1 MAARIHWIR
10 RVSFR
15 TRLSLLAAAAVG
27 VAVALAAI
35 ASYFAVQHQL
45 FSQTDTDLAAEVSN
59 ALRPNPDGGTTL
71 LVSQITR
78 AGRGGDS
85 VQLVTSAGVPVIAIA
100 GGQLAPPGQ
109 AVIPVSQ
116 TDRSYAAPD
125 ANGDQTFHSAYIGNQ
140 HVRVLTRGLGQISFG
155 VDGVFP
161 GLALQVAHPLSMVD
175 TSLADLRIILLLVAA
190 AGIALAIALGYAAAR
205 AMIRPVERLTAA
217 AEHVAATQDLAATI
231 EEHGNDELAR
241 LAHSFNAMLGALGGS
256 RQQQAQLVADAG
268 HELRTPLTSLRTNV
282 EVLMRIQDLP
292 PSDRDELLVDVK
304 AQLEELTTLV
314 GDLVELA
321 REDEQ
326 DPDPVE
332 IRFDQ
337 IVERAVERARR
348 RAVSVEFSV
357 STEPGMVRAQP
368 ALLERAVLNVLD
380 NAAKWSPP
388 GGRIEVNLRRRTM
401 SPGADGRSGAP
412 AAGAWPGAEPEARSG
427 SEGEA
432 DNNRVVEEATWDLE
446 IRDHGPGIAT
456 GDLPRVFDRFYRAE
470 AARSMPG
477 SGLGLAIVH
486 QVIESHGGRV
496 EVTCPQDG
504 GTLVHLELAGVDEE
518 ARPTWSEVPLAVST
532 VPARP
537 GQQ

>member
-1 MAARIHWIR
+1 VATRIHWLR

-45 FSQTDTDLAAEVSN
+45 YSQTDTDLTAEVN
-59 ALRPNPDGGTTL
+59 DALRPNPDGVITL
-71 LVSQITR
+71 QQISR

-85 VQLVTSAGVPVIAIA
+85 VQLVTSTGVPLFGEA
-100 GGQLAPPGQ
+100 GGQVATPGQ
-109 AVIPVSQ
+109 AVIPVSG
-116 TDRSYAAPD
+116 TDRAYAAPGKGG
-125 ANGDQTFHSAYIGNQ
+125 AEIFQSAHIGNQ
-140 HVRVLTRGLGQISFG
+140 HVRVLTRGLGQQSFEVNG
-155 VDGVFP
+155 TFP
-161 GLALQVAHPLSMVD
+161 GVALQVAHPLSMVD

-231 EEHGNDELAR
+231 DERGDDELAR

-268 HELRTPLTSLRTNV
+268 HELRTPLTSLRTNI

-292 PSDRDELLVDVK
+292 APDRDELLADVK

-348 RAVSVEFSV
+348 RAVSVEFDV

-380 NAAKWSPP
+380 NAAKWSPA
-388 GGRIEVNLRRRTM
+388 GGRIEVRLRRRT
-401 SPGADGRSGAP
+401 
-412 AAGAWPGAEPEARSG
+412 
-427 SEGEA
+427 A
-432 DNNRVVEEATWDLE
+432 DNDPVVGEVTWGLD
-446 IRDHGPGIAT
+446 IRDHGPGIAAA
-456 GDLPRVFDRFYRAE
+456 DLPRVFDRFYRAE
-470 AARSMPG
+470 GARSMPG
-477 SGLGLAIVH
+477 SGLGLAIVR

-496 EVTCPQDG
+496 EVTCPPDG
-504 GTLVHLELAGVDEE
+504 GTLVHLELAGVHEE
-518 ARPTWSEVPLAVST
+518 PRPAWSESPPPVATL
-532 VPARP
+532 PAWP
-537 GQQ
+537 